1 MGCTSSQ
8 PETASSKATTVPQ
21 QHAPQTEPMKP
32 AVPQMVLPPSS
43 AEDMQR
49 NQSINNL
56 IERDREV
63 EENKI
68 KMLLLGAG
76 ESGKSTVFKQMR
88 ILYGTPRSEEDIRMF
103 GVVVR
108 SNTVVAIRKL
118 CQLIQVL
125 GYETKLDRESR
136 MATAADSYDVSGMTP
151 RQAYDT
157 VVEHL
162 IDPTNIQPISRSL
175 PQDGLTRD
183 WVGHSS
189 RAGTAANNDAK
200 QFLLHVEAIRILW
213 QVRLIHLTVFS
224 FIPPYL
230 ELNHFL
236 FFIVRVKQ

>member
-1 MGCTSSQ
+1 MGCTSSKPQ
-8 PETASSKATTVPQ
+8 TAPSKGSTVPQ
-21 QHAPQTEPMKP
+21 HTSQTDPLKAPL
-32 AVPQMVLPPSS
+32 PQMILPPSS

-49 NQSINNL
+49 NHVITNQ

-118 CQLIQVL
+118 CQLIQSL
-125 GYETKLDRESR
+125 GYESKLDRESLI
-136 MATAADSYDVSGMTP
+136 ATAADSYDVSGMTP
-151 RQAYDT
+151 RQAFDT

-162 IDPTNIQPISRSL
+162 IDPMNVHAQQRSQSI
-175 PQDGLTRD
+175 PQDGITTRD
-183 WVGHSS
+183 WVGYSS
-189 RAGTAANNDAK
+189 RAGTAANNDAR
-200 QFLLHVEAIRILW
+200 QFLVYVEAIRVLW
-213 QVRLIHLTVFS
+213 QVRFA
-224 FIPPYL
+224 
-230 ELNHFL
+230 
-236 FFIVRVKQ
+236 RK